1 VGVAGDGA
9 AIVDHLEQ
17 PVKKTRT
24 DMIHKM
30 LALPLLIL
38 MGSFVMAEDTPQ
50 ILFDFTGADAA
61 KEWKTVNDGVMG
73 GVSEGK
79 FKISDK
85 KTMEFFG
92 TLSLANNGGF
102 ASVRTKAKK
111 LGLEKGDT
119 VVAKV
124 KGDGR
129 VYYMN
134 LSVPTFQIAYNYRAV
149 FQTKKDEWIEVK
161 LPLDKFEATSFGQVV
176 KNAGQVKPTSV
187 NGLGFMLSDKK
198 AGPFKLEIELIK
210 VERAAK

>member
-1 VGVAGDGA
+1 MKLAYLSGC
-9 AIVDHLEQ
+9 
-17 PVKKTRT
+17 
-24 DMIHKM
+24 
-30 LALPLLIL
+30 LALL
-38 MGSFVMAEDTPQ
+38 MVTTAMAEDTP
-50 ILFDFTGADAA
+50 IPLFDFTGADSA
-61 KEWKTVNDGVMG
+61 KEWQTVNDGVMG

-79 FKISDK
+79 FKITDT
-85 KTMEFFG
+85 KTMEFLG

-102 ASVRTKAKK
+102 ASVRTKAKR

-119 VVAKV
+119 LVAKV

-129 VYYMN
+129 EYHMN

-198 AGPFKLEIELIK
+198 AGPFKMEVESIR
-210 VERAAK
+210 VERAGK